1 MFSRN
6 LESLAKYVCESN
18 RKRNILSV
26 DTESVSTDKI
36 SLLQINIELKRIKC
50 EFQMKSNSLWKI
62 PSTISSSRNLITL
75 SYSGKTQISVCLLR
89 NVRNYFFFFSF
100 STIAHLYFFFSPL
113 PPIHTV
119 SFDWF
124 LSGLEWILNL
134 EFCLLKLLIFYQK
147 LLWNIR
153 SRLNSSTFWVFE
165 PVFKYVWS
173 KSSFFVHKASI
184 LIKHI

>member
-1 MFSRN
+1 MFPSV
-6 LESLAKYVCESN
+6 LVTKKPWAK
-18 RKRNILSV
+18 KA
-26 DTESVSTDKI
+26 
-36 SLLQINIELKRIKC
+36 ELKIKYF
-50 EFQMKSNSLWKI
+50 EAKPKTKS
-62 PSTISSSRNLITL
+62 R
-75 SYSGKTQISVCLLR
+75 
-89 NVRNYFFFFSF
+89 FSF
-100 STIAHLYFFFSPL
+100 PPKERITYTRESPKTDPDLIKLLL
-113 PPIHTV
+113 PTNKRVHTV

-124 LSGLEWILNL
+124 LSGLEWILNM

-153 SRLNSSTFWVFE
+153 SRLNSSTFLVFE